1 MNTYIVLAI
10 AAAVIISGGI
20 AAVVLL
26 QTNDDMMQPPMDDTM
41 SGEMTDTMEDTMDD
55 TMTDTMDD
63 TMMDNMEI
71 RTIDVGVM
79 LPATGDIAS
88 HGQDSRIAV
97 ELAADDFNAYLE
109 QQDADWRVNLIVEDT
124 QTDPIVALEKIQSLN
139 AKGVNFILGTQSSAE
154 LRNIKPYADSNGII
168 LLSPS
173 STSPKLALVDTI
185 FRLVPD
191 DTQQGIVI
199 GRLLAHYGIEVVIPI
214 YRADVWG
221 DGLYESSR
229 QNSED
234 MGIIVDEGIRY
245 SPEITVFSSE
255 ADLLNGKVTQ
265 YLDAGHDIQN
275 IAVLMISFSEAVH
288 LLNSASAYDTLAQT
302 TWFGSDASSNDDAIT
317 GDPIAAQFVADVGLI
332 TTQFAPS
339 DNEKYEHVKAH
350 LENVIGSA
358 PSNYAYSAYDS
369 LWVLGLAIEQTG
381 STDTD
386 LLVGAIPGV
395 AANHVG
401 AIGTIVFNEYGDLA
415 ISDYDLWHVSDGEW
429 ANIGRHSADTG
440 EIMIYDAMNP

>member
-10 AAAVIISGGI
+10 AAAIIIAGGI
-20 AAVVLL
+20 AAAVVL
-26 QTNDDMMQPPMDDTM
+26 QPSDDTM
-41 SGEMTDTMEDTMDD
+41 
-55 TMTDTMDD
+55 MDD
-63 TMMDNMEI
+63 TMMDV

-97 ELAADDFNAYLE
+97 ELAANDFNVYLE
-109 QQDADWRVNLIVEDT
+109 EQNADWRVNLIVEDT
-124 QTDPIVALEKIQSLN
+124 QTDPIIALEKIQSLN
-139 AKGVNFILGTQSSAE
+139 AKGINFILGTQSSAE
-154 LRNIKPYADSNGII
+154 LRNIKPYADSNGLI

-173 STSPKLALVDTI
+173 STSPKLAQVDTI

-199 GRLLAHYGIEVVIPI
+199 GRLLAHYGVEVVIPI

-221 DGLYESSR
+221 DGLYESSKM
-229 QNSED
+229 NSEN
-234 MGIIVDEGIRY
+234 MGIIVDGGIRY
-245 SPEITVFSSE
+245 SPEVTVFSSE
-255 ADLLNGKVTQ
+255 ASLLNDKVVS
-265 YLDAGHDIQN
+265 YLDSGHDIQD
-275 IAVLMISFSEAVH
+275 IAILMISFSEAVH
-288 LLNSASAYDTLAQT
+288 LINSASEYEMLAQT

-317 GDPIAAQFVADVGLI
+317 NDPIAAQFVADVGLI

-339 DNEKYEHVKAH
+339 DNESYERVKAH

-369 LWVLGLAIEQTG
+369 LWVLGLTIEQTG
-381 STDTD
+381 STETD
-386 LLVGAIPGV
+386 ILVEALPGV

-401 AIGTIVFNEYGDLA
+401 AIGSIIFNEYGDLA
-415 ISDYDLWHVSDGEW
+415 ISDYDLWHVSNGEW
-429 ANIGRHSADTG
+429 ENIGRHSADTG
-440 EIMIYDAMNP
+440 EIMIYDSMTP